1 MVDNAV
7 KTLNDQLPKYFRPII
22 EFQEIM
28 KAHGHGLGKL
38 DGVMA
43 RLQANFYIPTCD
55 EATIAYYERLLGI
68 VCHVGDDLNFRR
80 MRVLQ
85 KLNIIIPFSIDFLRD
100 RLIDLY
106 GKDGFVLEEDSPSCA
121 LTILVTSDRHR
132 AVDLLFDLLLDVLPA
147 HLQLAARQEVSTPV
161 TGRLYVGGT
170 VFTIFEQTVYKDT
183 VASVEHGLYVAVGVS
198 GTFIQTI
205 NKNEEG

>member
-1 MVDNAV
+1 MVDSAV
-7 KTLNDQLPKYFRPII
+7 KTLNDQLPRYFRPII

-28 KAHGHGLGKL
+28 KAHGHGLGKV

-68 VCHVGDDLNFRR
+68 VCHVGDDLDFRR
-80 MRVLQ
+80 ARVLQ

-121 LTILVTSDRHR
+121 LTILVTSDRYR
-132 AVDLLFDLLLDVLPA
+132 AVDLLFELLLDVLD
-147 HLQLAARQEVSTPV
+147 S
-161 TGRLYVGGT
+161 
-170 VFTIFEQTVYKDT
+170 
-183 VASVEHGLYVAVGVS
+183 
-198 GTFIQTI
+198 
-205 NKNEEG
+205 

>member
-1 MVDNAV
+1 MVDDAV
-7 KTLNDQLPKYFRPII
+7 RTLNSQLPRYFRPII

-55 EATIAYYERLLGI
+55 EPTIAYYEKLLGI
-68 VCHVGDDLNFRR
+68 ACRIGDELDYRR
-80 MRVLQ
+80 MRVIQ
-85 KLNIIIPFSIDFLRD
+85 KLNIIIPFTIDFLRD

-106 GKDGFVLEEDSPSCA
+106 GRDGFVLEEDSPSCA

-132 AVDLLFDLLLDVLPA
+132 AVDLLFDLLLDILPA
-147 HLQLAARQEVSTPV
+147 HLQLVARQEVNTSTV
-161 TGRLYVGGT
+161 GRLYVGGT
-170 VFTIFEQTVYKDT
+170 IFTIFEQTIYKDT
-183 VASVEHGLYVAVGVS
+183 VTEVGDDLNAAGGVS
-198 GTFIQTI
+198 ETFIQTI
-205 NKNEEG
+205 GGLREG

>member
-1 MVDNAV
+1 MVDSAA
-7 KTLNDQLPKYFRPII
+7 KTLNDQLPRYFRAII

-68 VCHVGDDLNFRR
+68 VCHVGDDLDFRR
-80 MRVLQ
+80 ARVLQ
-85 KLNIIIPFSIDFLRD
+85 KLNII
-100 RLIDLY
+100 
-106 GKDGFVLEEDSPSCA
+106 LEEDSPSCA

-132 AVDLLFDLLLDVLPA
+132 AVDLLFELLLDVLPA
-147 HLQLAARQEVSTPV
+147 HLQLAARQEVNTSV
-161 TGRLYVGGT
+161 AGRLYVGGT

-183 VASVEHGLYVAVGVS
+183 VTAVENGLYAAVGTS
-198 GTFIQTI
+198 RTFIQTI
-205 NKNEEG
+205 KTDKE

>member
-1 MVDNAV
+1 MVDSAV
-7 KTLNDQLPKYFRPII
+7 KTLNDQLPRYFRPII

-28 KAHGHGLGKL
+28 KAHGHGLGKV

-68 VCHVGDDLNFRR
+68 VCHVGDDLDFRR
-80 MRVLQ
+80 ARVLQ

-121 LTILVTSDRHR
+121 LTILVTSDRYR
-132 AVDLLFDLLLDVLPA
+132 AVDLLFELLLDVLPA
-147 HLQLAARQEVSTPV
+147 HLQLMARQEVNTSV
-161 TGRLYVGGT
+161 AGRLYVGGT

-183 VASVEHGLYVAVGVS
+183 VTAVENGLYTAVGTS
-198 GTFIQTI
+198 RTFIQTI
-205 NKNEEG
+205 KTDKE

>member
-7 KTLNDQLPKYFRPII
+7 EVLNSQLPRYFRPVI

-28 KAHGHGLGKL
+28 KAHGHGLGRL

-68 VCHVGDDLNFRR
+68 SCNIGDELDFRR

-85 KLNIIIPFSIDFLRD
+85 KLNIIVPFTIDFLRD
-100 RLIDLY
+100 RLTDLF

-121 LTILVTSDRHR
+121 LTIMITSDRHR
-132 AVDLLFDLLLDVLPA
+132 AVDLLFDLLLEVLPA
-147 HLQLAARQEVSTPV
+147 HLQLAACQEVNTSAA
-161 TGRLYVGGT
+161 GRLYVGGT
-170 VFTIFEQTVYKDT
+170 VFTIFEQTIYKDT
-183 VASVEHGLYVAVGVS
+183 VTAVEDSLYTAGGVLR
-198 GTFIQTI
+198 TFIQTI
-205 NKNEEG
+205 GRVQEG